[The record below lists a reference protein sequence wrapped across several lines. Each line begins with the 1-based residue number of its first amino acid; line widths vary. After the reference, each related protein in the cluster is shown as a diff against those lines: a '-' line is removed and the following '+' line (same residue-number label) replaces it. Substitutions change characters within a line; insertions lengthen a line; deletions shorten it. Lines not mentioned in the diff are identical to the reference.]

1 MDAAGCLQVVATAGS
16 REEAQRLAAL
26 LVEARL
32 AACAQVVGPI
42 HSTYRWQGAVET
54 AEEWMLVAKTAAE
67 RLTELV
73 ERVRAEHSYDVPE
86 VVATTIAGG
95 NPAYLDWIRAETLPP
110 A

>member
-1 MDAAGCLQVVATAGS
+1 MDAGGCVQVAATAGS
-16 REEAQRLAAL
+16 REEAERLAAL

-67 RLTELV
+67 RLDALV

-86 VVATTIAGG
+86 IVATPITGG
-95 NPAYLDWIRAETLPP
+95 NPAYLDWVRAETAPL
-110 A
+110 